1 MGRDVIIA
9 CDFHDKSEVM
19 DFLSLFKDNKPYV
32 KIGMELFYSEGP
44 EIVRLLKSNGHKVFL
59 DLKLHDIP
67 NTVKKSIK
75 VLTSLGVDMLNVHAQ
90 GGITMMKEA
99 SNGVD
104 EGCKESG
111 VIKPKLIAV
120 TQLTSIDQKTMSEEL
135 LIDRDLKDVVLSYS
149 KNVQKAGL
157 DGVVCSAYEASM
169 IHDYVSPDFVTVT
182 PGIRLNGDDQMDQ
195 KRVATPAN
203 AKELTSDFIVVGRSI
218 TASKDP
224 VKAYERCIEDFIK

>member
-9 CDFHDKSEVM
+9 CDFHDKSQVM

>member
-111 VIKPKLIAV
+111 VFKPKLIAV

-169 IHDYVSPDFVTVT
+169 IHDFVSPDFVTVT

-195 KRVATPAN
+195 KRVTTPAN

>member
-99 SNGVD
+99 SNGVE

>member
-111 VIKPKLIAV
+111 IIKPKLIAV

-157 DGVVCSAYEASM
+157 DGVVCSAYEAGM

-218 TASKDP
+218 TASNDP

>member
-157 DGVVCSAYEASM
+157 AGVVCSA
-169 IHDYVSPDFVTVT
+169 
-182 PGIRLNGDDQMDQ
+182 
-195 KRVATPAN
+195 
-203 AKELTSDFIVVGRSI
+203 
-218 TASKDP
+218 
-224 VKAYERCIEDFIK
+224 